1 MFVKRKGLFKFF
13 VLSLLV
19 VFSFSLAGCGEK
31 QPPASSNQD
40 SELIKIGI
48 VQIAEHPALDG
59 AREGFIEALKEKGF
73 VDGEKIKIDY
83 QNAQGDM
90 SVAKT
95 IADKFVTDKVDL
107 VLAVATQAAQAM
119 ANASSDIPILVTAI
133 TDPVDAGLV
142 DSLEEPGRNVTGTS
156 DLTPVKSQLELLKQL
171 VPDVKNVGVLYNAGE
186 ANSVIQVDIA
196 KQAAQ
201 ELGLTIVEGTVANVS
216 EVNQVAQSVAKKV
229 DALYVPTD
237 NTVASAIQAVVQVAE
252 EQKLPLIC
260 GEEAHVDNGGL
271 ATRGINYFELGKQ
284 TGEMAVEVLNGK
296 KPAELAVQFQSNTE
310 LVINLKAAER
320 IGLTIPQEILDK
332 ADRTVEK

>member
-13 VLSLLV
+13 ALSLLV